1 MAKHMD
7 TLDLSTLVNL
17 KLNLE
22 KLIRA
27 MLCSVRSEFN
37 VRNRVISLALS
48 MFLGLVAMISTNSSV
63 RPSSVQTSYEDLI
76 RIVGLF
82 SDLVL
87 LSSSLFTLRT
97 FRAVGYMFRF

>member
-63 RPSSVQTSYEDLI
+63 RPSSVQTYEDLI